1 MRHPALA
8 VACST
13 LPFGF
18 GASVLLVVGLEW
30 FAPDVIPFE
39 LDTFLTVPQRS
50 PVGFK
55 DALSLIWPVL
65 AVGVLMSLV
74 FAIRTRRI
82 QRHLAAHGAEEGQ
95 VVVLR
100 PFPVLVS
107 SALEEI
113 AFRFVLFYAAI
124 AGVKFM
130 DFLVLGF
137 ADLHPV
143 RWLFAE
149 VLIPVADFA
158 TAGRMRE
165 ILLLSPWFV
174 AAAVLS
180 SNGRFRNGHSY
191 QGVLGWIFS
200 WYFGM
205 SLFLVMFE
213 HGLPLAVFVHIF
225 YNMTV
230 LALHRAVTGVFPHLY
245 IVPPTR

>member
-1 MRHPALA
+1 MRRSAFA

-18 GASVLLVVGLEW
+18 AASALLVVGLEW
-30 FAPDVIPFE
+30 LAPDVIPFR
-39 LDTFLTVPQRS
+39 LDTFLQS
-50 PVGFK
+50 PLGFK
-55 DALSLIWPVL
+55 DALTLIWPVL

-74 FAIRTRRI
+74 FTIRSRDA
-82 QRHLAAHGAEEGQ
+82 QRYLARFGAEEGQ

-100 PFPVLVS
+100 PFPVFVS

-124 AGVKFM
+124 AGARFM

-143 RWLFAE
+143 RWLFAD
-149 VLIPVADFA
+149 VLVPVADFA

-174 AAAVLS
+174 AAAVLA
-180 SNGRFRNGHSY
+180 SNGRFRNGHTY

-213 HGLPLAVFVHIF
+213 HGLPVAIAVHIF

-230 LALHRAVTGVFPHLY
+230 VALNRVVTGVYPHLH